1 MFNAHV
7 GKSVYVMQLQRWFNV
22 FGRESFK
29 VGVGSDRGSAVDGGA
44 VDGGGDASRCRLCLL
59 KMVLVWEVFYDRGP
73 P

>member
-29 VGVGSDRGSAVDGGA
+29 VGGA
-44 VDGGGDASRCRLCLL
+44 VCLCLL
-59 KMVLVWEVFYDRGP
+59 MLVVVLVLVVFVDDGGVGSVGSCVTCVG
-73 P
+73 

>member
-29 VGVGSDRGSAVDGGA
+29 VGVGSDRGGA

-59 KMVLVWEVFYDRGP
+59 KMVLVWEASYDRGP